1 MAKALKMGEW
11 PERINNNTQTD
22 GSVKVWHPMA
32 QFGDIRHPVRA
43 IVRLWDVYEGLPFS
57 EIKRAADSHLA
68 LLFHEDGTATIE
80 EESAFAWLQLKTAQ
94 NRV

>member
-11 PERINNNTQTD
+11 PVRIFVYPQTD

-43 IVRLWDVYEGLPFS
+43 IVRLGDVYEGLPFS

-68 LLFHEDGTATIE
+68 LLFHEDGTASIE
-80 EESAFAWLQLKTAQ
+80 EESALAWLQLKTAQ
-94 NRV
+94 NGV